1 MNKILYLAIFC
12 MFILLVSCSSETKLQ
27 KVGYLGKTRTEIIKE
42 KGKPVEDVKN
52 HGDFDE
58 VIAYGKD
65 FLNYEIFFFK
75 KDICFQH
82 NQTYP
87 VEMFDKKYE
96 ELKKEFGEPTKQT
109 DRFSFKDGLVQLT
122 YVQKEKAEKITN
134 NKLVFDGT
142 GAKDSFTVLW
152 GCVDSF

>member
-1 MNKILYLAIFC
+1 MNKILYLFVFC
-12 MFILLVSCSSETKLQ
+12 MFILLVSCSSEK
-27 KVGYLGKTRTEIIKE
+27 KSENIDYLGKTRAEIIKE
-42 KGKPVEDVKN
+42 RGNPVEDEKQL
-52 HGDFDE
+52 GKFDE

-65 FLNYEIFFFK
+65 FLNYEVFFLK
-75 KDICFQH
+75 NDICFQH

-96 ELKKEFGEPTKQT
+96 ELKKEFGEPVKGT

-122 YVQKEKAEKITN
+122 YVNKEDAEKITE

-142 GAKDSFTVLW
+142 GAKESFTVLW
-152 GCVDSF
+152 GCIE